1 MSECIIRPLTAADLP
16 ACAQILCDV
25 YNNEL
30 WQCRWTAET
39 AQAYLADYLE
49 ANRFVG
55 FGAEVDGVLI
65 GAVFAHEKL
74 WWNNAEI
81 FIDEMFV
88 RPDCQ
93 GQGAGRALMT
103 RLEEYVADKGL
114 AGLTLAT
121 NRYAPAPDFYRRLGF
136 SDCGHVLFMAKEVP
150 Q

>member
-1 MSECIIRPLTAADLP
+1 MAECIIRPLTAGDLP

-30 WQCRWTAET
+30 WQCRWSAET
-39 AQAYLADYLE
+39 AQAYLADYM
-49 ANRFVG
+49 AAQRFIG
-55 FGAEVDGVLI
+55 YAAEKGSVLI

-88 RPDCQ
+88 QPACQ
-93 GQGAGRALMT
+93 GQGAGRALMA
-103 RLEEYVADKGL
+103 RLEEHVVHNGL
-114 AGLTLAT
+114 AGLTLTT
-121 NRYAPAPDFYRRLGF
+121 NRYAPAPEFYRHLGF

>member
-1 MSECIIRPLTAADLP
+1 MAECIIRPLTADDLP
-16 ACAQILCDV
+16 ACAQILRDV
-25 YNNEL
+25 YNNDL

-55 FGAEVDGVLI
+55 FGAEANGLLI

-103 RLEEYVADKGL
+103 RLEEYVVHNGL
-114 AGLTLAT
+114 AGLTLTT
-121 NRYAPAPDFYRRLGF
+121 NRYAPAPDFYRHLGF
-136 SDCGHVLFMAKEVP
+136 GDCGHVLFMAKEVP